1 MMYEIVLKDHN
12 RMAIDFTPEQAQ
24 AFKDSIS
31 KRSTRFVEIGD
42 QLISPNDIA
51 RFSVMP
57 EEKKSSLLAIPEHE
71 DTKEEK
77 MVAMKG
83 LFAAHQKNGL
93 FKNYQSY
100 EHWQHEKYCLQSRKI
115 EGCNFCKEN
124 L

>member
-1 MMYEIVLKDHN
+1 
-12 RMAIDFTPEQAQ
+12 MAIDFTPEQAQ

-71 DTKEEK
+71 NTKEETE
-77 MVAMKG
+77 AGMKK

-93 FKNYQSY
+93 FKNYESY

-115 EGCNFCKEN
+115 EGCNYCKEK